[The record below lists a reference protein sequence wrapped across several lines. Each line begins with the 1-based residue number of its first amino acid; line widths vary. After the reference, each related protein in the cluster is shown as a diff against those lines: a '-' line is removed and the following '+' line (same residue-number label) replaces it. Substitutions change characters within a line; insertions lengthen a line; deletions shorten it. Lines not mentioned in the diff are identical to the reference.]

1 MNWPLEDCCFAQL
14 FRILKQLTL
23 FLSFSELVGL
33 SSNFCNPRGGFKAF
47 LSSCWVNRSNT
58 QMNESESK
66 GIFIIRLFGP
76 KKLWPKLMWTVCSSF
91 ASVNFTLDN
100 YVSSW
105 QQRVVLKLHRPAYR
119 LHVMHVLDW
128 TRSWHFI
135 KTRSPVFS
143 FEVSKKNQSFEVR
156 GWRTFLPFTHAKSNS
171 VFFDIGYILGH
182 SRNEKRKHLSSD

>member
-76 KKLWPKLMWTVCSSF
+76 KKRWPKLMWTVCSSF
-91 ASVNFTLDN
+91 ASGILRLIIMYPRDN
-100 YVSSW
+100 NEW
-105 QQRVVLKLHRPAYR
+105 FWNCIVLRTGCYA
-119 LHVMHVLDW
+119 
-128 TRSWHFI
+128 RSWLNPQLAFHQDTVTCFLFWSFQKKLI
-135 KTRSPVFS
+135 IRSAWR
-143 FEVSKKNQSFEVR
+143 KNIFAI
-156 GWRTFLPFTHAKSNS
+156 HARE
-171 VFFDIGYILGH
+171 I
-182 SRNEKRKHLSSD
+182 

>member
-76 KKLWPKLMWTVCSSF
+76 KKRWPKLMWTVCSSF

-119 LHVMHVLDW
+119 LLC
-128 TRSWHFI
+128 
-135 KTRSPVFS
+135 
-143 FEVSKKNQSFEVR
+143 
-156 GWRTFLPFTHAKSNS
+156 TFLTEPAVGISSRHRHLFSLLKFPKKTNHSKCVAEEH
-171 VFFDIGYILGH
+171 FCH
-182 SRNEKRKHLSSD
+182 SRTRNLTLSFSI